1 MRLNLIVSNI
11 IYIRGKKCVCGELN
25 TKQCRTNID
34 YLMSSILKAFYT
46 YLHTHTHIYIQVY
59 VCVCVYTGIYIYN
72 AHIYI
77 MSGMATFIK
86 TGLPLKI
93 IKVNNISGHAKML
106 LLYSVKIRKV

>member
-1 MRLNLIVSNI
+1 
-11 IYIRGKKCVCGELN
+11 
-25 TKQCRTNID
+25 
-34 YLMSSILKAFYT
+34 
-46 YLHTHTHIYIQVY
+46 
-59 VCVCVYTGIYIYN
+59 
-72 AHIYI
+72 